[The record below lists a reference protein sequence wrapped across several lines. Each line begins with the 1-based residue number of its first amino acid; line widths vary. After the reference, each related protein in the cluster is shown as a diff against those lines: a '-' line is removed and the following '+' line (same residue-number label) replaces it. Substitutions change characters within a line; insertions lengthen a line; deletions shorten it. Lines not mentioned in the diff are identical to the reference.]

1 MQWYFSKAFL
11 AENFQSPSNPH
22 VNAHSSNPSPDL
34 TRTPC
39 LTLSS
44 ERLRLETCQAFPW
57 LGLMQIKD
65 ETLFHSSTILICSE
79 IQSFSYLP
87 EHHFQFALLKYVLAM
102 LKGPD
107 FQTSAILNYHTFT
120 WALVLLI
127 SCTTHLSNI
136 FMLELMLTWGIGKC
150 HSRWHS
156 CCTLKHASNS
166 DRQKREEQVFQNEG
180 RSFTKPASIK
190 MHGKLENTSSI
201 DLHYQ
206 HHYGMP
212 PTKNWNVHSI
222 FNTDTSRLNQILRL
236 FSSKSK

>member
-22 VNAHSSNPSPDL
+22 VNAHSINPSPDL

-39 LTLSS
+39 LMLSS
-44 ERLRLETCQAFPW
+44 ARLRLETCQAFPW
-57 LGLMQIKD
+57 FGLMQIKD
-65 ETLFHSSTILICSE
+65 ETLFHSSTILMCSE
-79 IQSFSYLP
+79 IQCFSYLP
-87 EHHFQFALLKYVLAM
+87 EHHFQFALLKYVLSM

-136 FMLELMLTWGIGKC
+136 FMLELMLTRGIGKC

-166 DRQKREEQVFQNEG
+166 DRQKREEQVIQKEG
-180 RSFTKPASIK
+180 RSIISYHSRIFLYLLFCGIPWFLPPAK
-190 MHGKLENTSSI
+190 YFMENVFEKS
-201 DLHYQ
+201 HFEY
-206 HHYGMP
+206 
-212 PTKNWNVHSI
+212 I
-222 FNTDTSRLNQILRL
+222 FFFLGL
-236 FSSKSK
+236 